1 MRIRLL
7 SSALVGL
14 GATFAA
20 AGCSS
25 SDADPLAGR
34 IPSATIAESPQPAP
48 TDSSSPPPG
57 FAPPPAAPADDPGAA
72 PAGCGSITKDQDGF
86 FTRTTAKSD
95 YVGFVPKSY
104 AGKPT
109 TLVVGM
115 HGCGDNAQ
123 NFATWGV
130 NPYKSR
136 DTQGWIGISIGGRDG
151 SCWDTSHDADKVLAA
166 IADVS
171 TCFYVHK
178 QKVVLA
184 GYSSGGILA
193 YELGLSK
200 APSFAG
206 IIIENSGLGST
217 QPSAAKWKINVAH
230 IAHKDDQSF
239 PLAGVHDD
247 WALLEAAGIPL
258 QKSEVDGTHDGT
270 SDDWADYL
278 LPKIDAW
285 KAP

>member
-7 SSALVGL
+7 SSLLVGL
-14 GATFAA
+14 VATLAA

-25 SDADPLAGR
+25 SDSDPPAGR
-34 IPSATIAESPQPAP
+34 VPSATIAESPQPAP
-48 TDSSSPPPG
+48 TDTSPPSRG
-57 FAPPPAAPADDPGAA
+57 FAPPAAPADDPGPA

-136 DTQGWIGISIGGRDG
+136 GTQGWIGISIGGRDG
-151 SCWDTSHDADKVLAA
+151 SCWDTSNDADKVLSA
-166 IADVS
+166 IADV
-171 TCFYVHK
+171 
-178 QKVVLA
+178 
-184 GYSSGGILA
+184 
-193 YELGLSK
+193 
-200 APSFAG
+200 
-206 IIIENSGLGST
+206 
-217 QPSAAKWKINVAH
+217 
-230 IAHKDDQSF
+230 
-239 PLAGVHDD
+239 
-247 WALLEAAGIPL
+247 
-258 QKSEVDGTHDGT
+258 
-270 SDDWADYL
+270 
-278 LPKIDAW
+278 
-285 KAP
+285 